1 MPIATKQF
9 VVCAWLAASV
19 LGSVACSPKRIP
31 SLTVADLMED
41 RVTLDGVIMKCDQNP
56 ARARDSDCLNARI
69 AIERL
74 AKDVDPAED
83 EKRRAA
89 FEASRDKLRLAQ
101 EKLRQEQ
108 EAKTKVDAYNLPLVP
123 VEPAPA
129 GEGASAPAT
138 QAVNH

>member
-1 MPIATKQF
+1 MRIAIQQILA
-9 VVCAWLAASV
+9 CAWLAAAIF
-19 LGSVACSPKRIP
+19 GSAACSPRRAP
-31 SLTVADLMED
+31 PLTVADLMED

-56 ARARDSDCLNARI
+56 ARGRDSDCLNARI

-89 FEASRDKLRLAQ
+89 FEASRDKLRVAQ
-101 EKLRQEQ
+101 EKVRQEQ

-129 GEGASAPAT
+129 GEPAGGAT
-138 QAVNH
+138 QPKP

>member
-1 MPIATKQF
+1 MPTTSKQF
-9 VVCAWLAASV
+9 VVCLWLAASV
-19 LGSVACSPKRIP
+19 VGSAACSPKRIP

-101 EKLRQEQ
+101 EKVRQEQ

-129 GEGASAPAT
+129 AEAASASAQP
-138 QAVNH
+138 NP

>member
-1 MPIATKQF
+1 MRTATQQILA
-9 VVCAWLAASV
+9 CAWLAAAIV
-19 LGSVACSPKRIP
+19 GSAACSPKRIP

-41 RVTLDGVIMKCDQNP
+41 RVTLDGVMMKCDQNP

-123 VEPAPA
+123 VDPPPA
-129 GEGASAPAT
+129 GEPTGGAT
-138 QAVNH
+138 QPKP

>member
-1 MPIATKQF
+1 MPITAKQF
-9 VVCAWLAASV
+9 VVCAWLAAAM
-19 LGSVACSPKRIP
+19 LGSAACSPKRIP
-31 SLTVADLMED
+31 SLTVADLMGD

-56 ARARDSDCLNARI
+56 ARARDADCLNARI

-101 EKLRQEQ
+101 EKVRQEQ

-129 GEGASAPAT
+129 GEGASTPA
-138 QAVNH
+138 QPKP